1 MEFLATS
8 ILFAG
13 MIDDLRSKK
22 VHNKLIIAL
31 TIITLISV
39 VYLNGIFGL
48 TAGLLGFALAL
59 VFGIPLVL
67 TGVLGGGDMKL
78 LAVFGLATNSMAV
91 LWVVIYSIIWGAL
104 LGVVRAIFMG
114 RFSELVLST
123 TNMLWTRGGT
133 AQNDFK
139 FPYTVALFFGWLTHL
154 SLMRLGVSLW

>member
-31 TIITLISV
+31 LVITV
-39 VYLNGIFGL
+39 VAEIYFKGVFGL
-48 TAGLLGFALAL
+48 TSGLLGFALAL

-91 LWVVIYSIIWGAL
+91 LWVVIYSLVWGAF

-114 RFSELVLST
+114 KLSELVLST
-123 TNMLWTRGGT
+123 TNMLWTRGGA

-139 FPYTVALFFGWLTHL
+139 IPYTVALFFGWLTHL